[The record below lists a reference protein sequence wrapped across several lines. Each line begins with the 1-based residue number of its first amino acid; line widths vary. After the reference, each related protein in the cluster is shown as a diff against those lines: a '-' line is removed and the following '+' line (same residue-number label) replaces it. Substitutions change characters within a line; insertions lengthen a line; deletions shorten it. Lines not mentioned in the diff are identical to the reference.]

1 MSFVFGNNN
10 STSKRQATSFGS
22 PNTTFGATPTN
33 SNAFGSPSTNSN
45 TYGANTNQTTF
56 GANTN
61 QTTFGANTNQTTF
74 GANTNQP
81 TFGANTNQPTFGANP
96 NQNMFGNS
104 NNQNQTDDNLLTCL
118 RECKDIQTT
127 ILNEIKDIKKTYNS
141 NLYCHQGIFCNNCK
155 KQSIIGNRY
164 KCLICKDYDLC
175 EECESANV
183 SHDPYHIFIK
193 IKNTEIF
200 NQLVASNV
208 QLFSA

>member
-61 QTTFGANTNQTTF
+61 QTTFGANTNQ
-74 GANTNQP
+74 
-81 TFGANTNQPTFGANP
+81 PTFGANP

-127 ILNEIKDIKKTYNS
+127 ILNEIKDIKKNYNS

>member
-61 QTTFGANTNQTTF
+61 QT
-74 GANTNQP
+74 

>member
-10 STSKRQATSFGS
+10 NTLKRQATSFGS

-45 TYGANTNQTTF
+45 AFGTPSTNSNTYGANTNQTTF

-61 QTTFGANTNQTTF
+61 QT
-74 GANTNQP
+74 

-127 ILNEIKDIKKTYNS
+127 ILNEIKDIKKNYNS

>member
-61 QTTFGANTNQTTF
+61 QTTFGANTNQ
-74 GANTNQP
+74 P
-81 TFGANTNQPTFGANP
+81 TFGANT

-127 ILNEIKDIKKTYNS
+127 ILNEIKDIKKNYNS